1 MPPFSSDAKIRVR
14 QDDLHLIAE
23 LSRKANREL
32 TYLGLPSP
40 WMGDITAWKP
50 YLSQVF
56 AIEQEKR
63 YLSHLMDTAYSLG
76 LINQVVYFCGDI
88 DTIIKVQHDEFG
100 RSIREIFPVDL
111 INLDYCE
118 GLDYRSFSKLS
129 TIEQLIIRQKEALI
143 SGQLSVSFPYFL
155 ILLTHNLPHHE
166 GDPTAKKQYMKFLMR
181 DTKHYEESLR
191 GQVQD
196 AHEWYLSEECPT
208 AYQHK
213 CFVMGKV
220 FEYSQSQGFKAVPQK
235 ITQYRGDKGALM
247 LHYQFQVMPVRLQ
260 SPVPVDNKMDV
271 IDIMNYPVGDD
282 QGSEIAPD
290 RPIIRE

>member
-1 MPPFSSDAKIRVR
+1 MPPFSSEAKMRVR
-14 QDDLHLIAE
+14 QDDLRLIAE
-23 LSRKANREL
+23 LSRKANRTL

-40 WMGDITAWKP
+40 WMVDVIAWKP

-76 LINQVVYFCGDI
+76 LINQAVYFWGDI

-100 RSIREIFPVDL
+100 RSIDKIFPVDL

-118 GLDYRSFSKLS
+118 GLDYRGFSKLS
-129 TIEQLIIRQKEALI
+129 TLEQLIIRQKEALI
-143 SGQLSVSFPYFL
+143 PGRLGISFPYFL
-155 ILLTHNLPHHE
+155 ILLTHNLPLHE
-166 GDPTAKKQYMKFLMR
+166 GDPTAKKQYMKFLTR
-181 DTKHYEESLR
+181 EAKHYEDSLKR
-191 GQVQD
+191 QIED
-196 AHEWYLSEECPT
+196 ALGWYLSAECPT

-213 CFVMGKV
+213 CFVLGKV
-220 FEYSQSQGFKAVPQK
+220 FEYAQAQGFKAVPK
-235 ITQYRGDKGALM
+235 KVTQYLGDKGATM
-247 LHYQFQVMPVRLQ
+247 LHYQFQIMPVKLG

-271 IDIMNYPVGDD
+271 IDIMNYPVNDD
-282 QGSEIAPD
+282 QGSEIALN